1 MQAMTRMTLIALSLL
16 AVPFGQAQ
24 LRDAQPVYF
33 WPMQHSFDQYLA
45 EAVNTADALTVTFD
59 PKLAAAIMTER
70 IDANFLEAM
79 EEIFPTKKEESEDKK
94 DDSIEGDFAMARTKN
109 RPQSRPQGT
118 LFLVDVKTRRVI
130 WSSYRG
136 ELKPDSKDLHK
147 EARRVVG
154 EISAAL
160 DPSS

>member
-16 AVPFGQAQ
+16 AVPLGQAQ

-79 EEIFPTKKEESEDKK
+79 EESFPTKKE
-94 DDSIEGDFAMARTKN
+94 
-109 RPQSRPQGT
+109 
-118 LFLVDVKTRRVI
+118 
-130 WSSYRG
+130 
-136 ELKPDSKDLHK
+136 
-147 EARRVVG
+147 
-154 EISAAL
+154 
-160 DPSS
+160 